1 MSANLT
7 LSSVVKKQQEIDK
20 RVEQWNRELVMQGYK
35 PITDYYS
42 ITVNE
47 NKEVVMQL
55 RQEYWNT
62 VGRGK
67 IINYKFL
74 IIPDFID
81 YIGSS
86 AFRGL
91 HSLERIVLRGN
102 TTIDD
107 YCFTGCRGLKE
118 IDVSKSDYLGCNVF
132 SLTQIRSVVT
142 NTVRARGGLF
152 SDCDNLEK
160 VTFTNDTLECRVGVF
175 KECRHLKLIEFHNKT
190 LTLEGYIA
198 DIDDILLDLSYV
210 EKFRCDIF
218 MIESEGIDRTYYIKT
233 SEKNHRCIINELT
246 RIGYIESIT
255 KTYTENVY
263 KVVQCHTHKG
273 VAKFD

>member
-1 MSANLT
+1 MDNNLA
-7 LSSVVKKQQEIDK
+7 LSSVVKKKQEIDM
-20 RVEQWNRELVMQGYK
+20 RVEQWNRELIMQGYK

-47 NKEVVMQL
+47 NKEVVIQL

-67 IINYKFL
+67 LISYKFL

-86 AFRGL
+86 AFRNL
-91 HSLERIVLRGN
+91 DCLERIVVKGN

-107 YCFTGCRGLKE
+107 YCFAGCTSLKG
-118 IDVSKSDYLGCNVF
+118 IDISKSEYLGCNIF
-132 SLTQIRSVVT
+132 SLTQLRSVIT

-152 SDCDNLEK
+152 TNCDNLEK
-160 VTFTNDTLECRVGVF
+160 VTFTNDTLECLVGVF
-175 KECRHLKLIEFHNKT
+175 RECRHLKLIEFRNKT

-198 DIDDILLDLSYV
+198 DIDGILLDLSYV
-210 EKFRCDIF
+210 ERFECNMFI
-218 MIESEGIDRTYYIKT
+218 IEHEGRDRNYYIKT
-233 SEKNHRCIINELT
+233 SEKNHSHIIKELT
-246 RIGYIESIT
+246 RIGYIKSIT
-255 KTYTENVY
+255 KTCDENVY
-263 KVVQCHTHKG
+263 KVVQCNTHKG
-273 VAKFD
+273 GV